1 MCDAEYI
8 NKEQLKV
15 IKLKKLLKKWDDNHF
30 QQTFNC
36 ALEWNW
42 NWRVEHK
49 KKYYE
54 KMLSKL
60 ELEKGKLQIRNN
72 LKRYYINK
80 LNEVKAIKGNGE
92 GYWSCY
98 IDENIGVFNNHYD
111 YGGYCVGD
119 SECRTFTE
127 FKNEIKTE
135 ILESVDKFMTMPHKE
150 IAEHLQSVYCNY
162 MYCDY
167 TIRYKIIKESRNPKI
182 AVKNIK
188 HLNRNMF

>member
-8 NKEQLKV
+8 NKEQLKI
-15 IKLKKLLKKWDDNHF
+15 IKLEKLLKKWDDKHF
-30 QQTFNC
+30 RQTFNC
-36 ALEWNW
+36 ALEWNSDCKEE
-42 NWRVEHK
+42 NK

-92 GYWSCY
+92 GYWYCHIY
-98 IDENIGVFNNHYD
+98 ENIGVFHKYYG
-111 YGGYCVGD
+111 YGGRFVCD

-135 ILESVDKFMTMPHKE
+135 ILESVDNFMTMPHTE
-150 IAEHLQSVYCNY
+150 IAEHLESVYGNY
-162 MYCDY
+162 IRCDY
-167 TIRYKIIKESRNPKI
+167 TISYKIIKESTNPSW
-182 AVKNIK
+182 VGKNMK
-188 HLNRNMF
+188 HFNINMF